1 MTTGTGPPEHTLLE
15 IARSVIGDLDLEIVL
30 GRVLD
35 SARRLTGARY
45 AAMGI
50 LNDSRTSLARFV
62 TAGIDDE
69 LRAQL
74 GAPPTGHGL
83 LGELIR
89 DPRPL
94 RVASVRRH
102 PRSYG
107 FPAGHPPMEGFLGVP
122 IIVAGEPFGN
132 LYLTDKEDGGA
143 FTDAD
148 EKALVL
154 LGDLAG
160 VAIDHARRYSGS
172 EAQRDE
178 LEHTVAALDATV
190 SLARLL
196 AGQTDLGVIV
206 ELVAKRGRALI
217 SARALVIELL
227 RDDDVLDVA
236 FVAGA
241 MEQSVNGRQ
250 VELKGSAAEIALQR
264 GRPLRLQDELSRARM
279 SDHGVGRLGL
289 QAQAAL
295 VVPLASGGRPLG
307 VLVALD
313 RLEAGPRFTA
323 DDERVLE
330 AFAVSAAA
338 SIATAQLVASQ
349 GEGRRGAATAQERAR
364 WARKLDD
371 ETLPGLVALGLGL
384 SEARR
389 SGDAEVLCAAV
400 DAAVTALEDERD
412 GLHALIAELRPRG
425 IGVARLDARAQ
436 QWSPPLERS
445 G

>member
-1 MTTGTGPPEHTLLE
+1 
-15 IARSVIGDLDLEIVL
+15 
-30 GRVLD
+30 
-35 SARRLTGARY
+35 
-45 AAMGI
+45 
-50 LNDSRTSLARFV
+50 
-62 TAGIDDE
+62 
-69 LRAQL
+69 
-74 GAPPTGHGL
+74 
-83 LGELIR
+83 
-89 DPRPL
+89 
-94 RVASVRRH
+94 
-102 PRSYG
+102 
-107 FPAGHPPMEGFLGVP
+107 MEGFLGVP